1 MPGHPKQ
8 LCWGL
13 GCTLG
18 HDGGGIWRNKVEVV
32 DRSKTLVNKI
42 LGRFGEGN
50 TDTES
55 VSEY

>member
-1 MPGHPKQ
+1 M
-8 LCWGL
+8 
-13 GCTLG
+13 
-18 HDGGGIWRNKVEVV
+18 EVV